1 MKVTMEELLIHEGEL
16 MKKEYNLKKMK
27 GKKNPHVK
35 KLAKQCGCNVCRN
48 EGEDK
53 GMRNYNAGELKQIN
67 PKAKQD
73 RPPNFRGSIEPNT
86 KGTVKGDKGKL
97 YLVRCFVCGGER
109 GTENYAGAVA
119 TGQCA
124 WCGWKEK

>member
-1 MKVTMEELLIHEGEL
+1 MTKVTIEELLIHEGEL
-16 MKKEYNLKKMK
+16 MKKEYNFKKMK

-35 KLAKQCGCNVCRN
+35 KTVENY
-48 EGEDK
+48 EGLRD
-53 GMRNYNAGELKQIN
+53 YDAGGLKQTN

-73 RPPNFRGSIEPNT
+73 RHPNFRGDSPIT
-86 KGTVKGDKGKL
+86 GKKGQL

-119 TGQCA
+119 SGQCA
-124 WCGWKEK
+124 WCGWKE